1 MADDKNPDSA
11 HESEESTTDPT
22 GAELADHDLAD
33 AQDETAEP
41 QGDFVDAPDELK
53 AAGDIVDPE
62 DTPDDDYVDDP
73 DTPDINEAKLDR
85 ATDEVA
91 EDETASPGSI
101 AQRRPRPNRPVRR
114 RPIEAAAD
122 PEPELEEPAELVE
135 ADDDDLDEDSD
146 VTRTRPGR
154 ARTTAPVRKGHATR
168 TRKEAEAESRRQ
180 TQRTTPVAFVQQSIG
195 ELRKVV
201 WPTGTQ
207 VQQYFVVV
215 LVFVLFIMTLVSL
228 LDLGFGWV
236 ILNVFG

>member
-1 MADDKNPDSA
+1 MADDKNPDSVP
-11 HESEESTTDPT
+11 ESEESTTDPT
-22 GAELADHDLAD
+22 GAELAGSDLKGP
-33 AQDETAEP
+33 E
-41 QGDFVDAPDELK
+41 GDPIEQPDELK
-53 AAGDIVDPE
+53 ASGEIVDPE
-62 DTPDDDYVDDP
+62 DLPDDEYVDDP

-91 EDETASPGSI
+91 GDETASAGSV

-114 RPIEAAAD
+114 RRVEPAAD
-122 PEPELEEPAELVE
+122 PEPGTDLEPAELSD
-135 ADDDDLDEDSD
+135 ADDLDGEQDQSD
-146 VTRTRPGR
+146 DDAGVTRVRPGS

-168 TRKEAEAESRRQ
+168 TRKEAEAEAHRRP
-180 TQRTTPVAFVQQSIG
+180 TRTTPVAFVRQSVG

>member
-11 HESEESTTDPT
+11 RESEESTTDPT
-22 GAELADHDLAD
+22 GAELANHDLA
-33 AQDETAEP
+33 ETQGEDVEP
-41 QGDFVDAPDELK
+41 QGDFVDEPDELK

-73 DTPDINEAKLDR
+73 ETPDINEAKLER

-91 EDETASPGSI
+91 EDETAAPGSI

-114 RPIEAAAD
+114 RSAADPD
-122 PEPELEEPAELVE
+122 PEPEQPAELAE
-135 ADDDDLDEDSD
+135 ADDLDEDAD
-146 VTRTRPGR
+146 DARVRPGR
-154 ARTTAPVRKGHATR
+154 TRTTAPVRKGHATR
-168 TRKEAEAESRRQ
+168 TRKEAEAESRRHSS
-180 TQRTTPVAFVQQSIG
+180 RTTPVSFVQQSIG

-215 LVFVLFIMTLVSL
+215 LVFVLFIMTLVTL

-236 ILNVFG
+236 ILKMFG

>member
-22 GAELADHDLAD
+22 GAELADHL
-33 AQDETAEP
+33 AEP
-41 QGDFVDAPDELK
+41 QGESESHDDLVDQPDELK
-53 AAGDIVDPE
+53 PAGKIVDPE

-73 DTPDINEAKLDR
+73 ETPDINEAKLER
-85 ATDEVA
+85 ATDEVS

-114 RPIEAAAD
+114 RPVAE
-122 PEPELEEPAELVE
+122 PEPDEPVELVE
-135 ADDDDLDEDSD
+135 DDDLDEDAD

-168 TRKEAEAESRRQ
+168 TRKEAEAEARR
-180 TQRTTPVAFVQQSIG
+180 TTPRTTPVSFVQQSIG